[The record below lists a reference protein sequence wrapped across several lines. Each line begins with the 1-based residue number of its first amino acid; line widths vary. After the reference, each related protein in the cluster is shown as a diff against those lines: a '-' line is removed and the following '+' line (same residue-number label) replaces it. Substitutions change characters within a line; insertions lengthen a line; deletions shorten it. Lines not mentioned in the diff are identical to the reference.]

1 MERKKCGKQRPPAGL
16 SATQQHSRWQQRL
29 SQLMLPDDAQEA
41 EINVGQRLQEL
52 RQMRGLSQRALDE
65 MSGLNF
71 NTLYTYILTKLI
83 KYDINFNSVHKL
95 LTTT

>member
-1 MERKKCGKQRPPAGL
+1 
-16 SATQQHSRWQQRL
+16 
-29 SQLMLPDDAQEA
+29 MLPDDAQEA

-52 RQMRGLSQRALDE
+52 RQMCGLSQRALAE

-71 NTLYTYILTKLI
+71 NTLYTYVLTKLI
-83 KYDINFNSVHKL
+83 KYDINFNSVYNL

>member
-1 MERKKCGKQRPPAGL
+1 MASKDHLLAYP
-16 SATQQHSRWQQRL
+16 QHSRWRHRP
-29 SQLMLPDDAQEA
+29 SQLKLPDDAQEA

-52 RQMRGLSQRALDE
+52 RQMHGLSQRALTE

-71 NTLYTYILTKLI
+71 NTLYMYIMAKL
-83 KYDINFNSVHKL
+83 KMYDIIVNGVHKL

>member
-1 MERKKCGKQRPPAGL
+1 
-16 SATQQHSRWQQRL
+16 
-29 SQLMLPDDAQEA
+29 MLPDDAQEA

-52 RQMRGLSQRALDE
+52 RQMRGLSQRALAE

-71 NTLYTYILTKLI
+71 NTLYTYVLTKLI
-83 KYDINFNSVHKL
+83 KYDINFNSVYNL

>member
-1 MERKKCGKQRPPAGL
+1 MASKDHLRAYP
-16 SATQQHSRWQQRL
+16 QHSRWWQRL
-29 SQLMLPDDAQEA
+29 SQLMLPDDAKEA

>member
-1 MERKKCGKQRPPAGL
+1 MASKDHLRAYP
-16 SATQQHSRWQQRL
+16 QHSRWRQRL
-29 SQLMLPDDAQEA
+29 SQLMLPDDAKEA